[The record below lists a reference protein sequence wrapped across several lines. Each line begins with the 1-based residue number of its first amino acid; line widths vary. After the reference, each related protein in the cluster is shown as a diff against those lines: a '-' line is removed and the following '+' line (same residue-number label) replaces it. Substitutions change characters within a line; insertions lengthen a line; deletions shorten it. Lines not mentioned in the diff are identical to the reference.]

1 MEQLNDESSETVFD
15 ADHEIDFIPYQ
26 SEEDYHHE
34 EEFPA
39 LGLVAT
45 SPSSCVT
52 STYET
57 QTSTS
62 SCDSLPSVK
71 TSDQAVPVEHS
82 ESSDTDDEI
91 LADLNAG
98 VAQAATEAATK
109 AAAEAEIRRDMILQ
123 LQTTGNQESRQQ
135 RAAKQQALDEA
146 AEKQIAGRK
155 TAAARKAAARK
166 DARAGKA
173 NRGDADGYDDDDKE
187 DEQSTA
193 AVDIHC
199 NSCEKTYHV
208 SPQEF
213 RDGWLRDEWSAGS
226 TRSKKA
232 TGAPKGSSKN
242 GVQRS
247 QFDWDASG
255 LNKSVL
261 LARGFIGRFCI
272 CRKPMFAG
280 TSTFGGRANPP
291 IEFFLRY
298 PNSID

>member
-1 MEQLNDESSETVFD
+1 
-15 ADHEIDFIPYQ
+15 
-26 SEEDYHHE
+26 
-34 EEFPA
+34 
-39 LGLVAT
+39 
-45 SPSSCVT
+45 
-52 STYET
+52 
-57 QTSTS
+57 
-62 SCDSLPSVK
+62 
-71 TSDQAVPVEHS
+71 
-82 ESSDTDDEI
+82 
-91 LADLNAG
+91 
-98 VAQAATEAATK
+98 
-109 AAAEAEIRRDMILQ
+109 MILQ
-123 LQTTGNQESRQQ
+123 LQTTGDQESRQQ
-135 RAAKQQALDEA
+135 RAAKQQALAEA

-155 TAAARKAAARK
+155 TAARRKAAARK

-173 NRGDADGYDDDDKE
+173 NRGDADHDDDDDAEE

-193 AVDIHC
+193 AVDSHC

-232 TGAPKGSSKN
+232 TVAPKGSSKN

>member
-1 MEQLNDESSETVFD
+1 MK
-15 ADHEIDFIPYQ
+15 IP
-26 SEEDYHHE
+26 DR
-34 EEFPA
+34 
-39 LGLVAT
+39 
-45 SPSSCVT
+45 
-52 STYET
+52 
-57 QTSTS
+57 
-62 SCDSLPSVK
+62 
-71 TSDQAVPVEHS
+71 AVPVEHS

-173 NRGDADGYDDDDKE
+173 NRGDADDDDDDDEE
-187 DEQSTA
+187 DEQTEQSTA

-226 TRSKKA
+226 NAKSKKA
-232 TGAPKGSSKN
+232 TGVMPKGSSKN

-247 QFDWDASG
+247 QFDWDATG
-255 LNKSVL
+255 LNKSAL